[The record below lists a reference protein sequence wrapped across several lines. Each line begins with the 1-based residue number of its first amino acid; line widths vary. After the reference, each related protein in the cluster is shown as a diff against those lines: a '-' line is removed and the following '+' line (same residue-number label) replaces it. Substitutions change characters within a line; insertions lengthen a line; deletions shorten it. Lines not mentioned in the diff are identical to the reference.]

1 MKSKGFTLVELIV
14 TIAILALLATI
25 AVVAVTRVRN
35 NTETDINKV
44 QNKILEGAAN
54 QYYIKNFDEN
64 KDKEKII
71 VSVQD
76 LIDTG
81 FLKESEVDKAEIDRN
96 KLIVIDGTGNSA
108 DINFDVL
115 LSDKILYDN
124 PVNSGKPDF
133 STVATTDEGVF
144 KDVDADG
151 DTYYFRGDVEDN
163 YVKIRDLKWKN
174 TKYLNKSN
182 IEEANI
188 GCSLSF
194 SSYGFNS
201 AEECKEEIL
210 IRGHALGDDMLWRIV
225 RVNGD
230 GTIRL
235 ITDGIVG
242 NSTFNTTWGGEK
254 YAGYTYDN
262 SAPNAGDG
270 TNSTIKTYLENWYSE
285 NMSDYDNLIA
295 STRYCN
301 DTSVSSITGNGEE
314 YFGASERLKTNNT
327 PQFVCPST
335 TKTYGGEYKLKIG
348 LLTADEAVFAGET
361 VQASAH
367 HNCYLHMM
375 DYYWTGTPNSHNGN
389 GAFIFDI
396 SGTSVNYNG
405 MYNPIEHSASGV
417 APVINLRADISYT
430 SGEGTK
436 SSPYVV
442 NLNSI

>member
-71 VSVQD
+71 VSIQD

-81 FLKESEVDKAEIDRN
+81 FLKASEVDKAEIDRN

-163 YVKIRDLKWKN
+163 YVKIGDLKWKN

-242 NSTFNTTWGGEK
+242 NSTFNTTCGGEK

-262 SAPNAGDG
+262 SAPNVQDG
-270 TNSTIKTYLENWYSE
+270 TNSTIKTYLENWYTTNLSE
-285 NMSDYDNLIA
+285 YDSLIA

-301 DTSVSSITGNGEE
+301 DTTVSEIINQNI
-314 YFGASERLKTNNT
+314 YFGANIRMYRYNK
-327 PQFVCPST
+327 PQFTCPNT
-335 TKTYGGEYKLKIG
+335 EKTYGGEYKLKIG
-348 LLTADEAVFAGET
+348 LLSADEAVFAGGN
-361 VQASAH
+361 VDLK
-367 HNCYLHMM
+367 NF
-375 DYYWTGTPNSHNGN
+375 DYYLYKYTEYWLSSPSAVINTIP
-389 GAFIFDI
+389 
-396 SGTSVNYNG
+396 Y
-405 MYNPIEHSASGV
+405 IETIWYYGYIWGLEIKSNV
-417 APVINLRADISYT
+417 APVINLRADILYT